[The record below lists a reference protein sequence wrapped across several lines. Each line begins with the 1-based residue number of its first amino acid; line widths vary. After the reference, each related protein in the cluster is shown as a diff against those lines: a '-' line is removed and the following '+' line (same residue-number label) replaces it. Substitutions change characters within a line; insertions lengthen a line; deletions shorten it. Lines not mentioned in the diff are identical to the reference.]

1 VQTWWNER
9 ERSNILFLHFND
21 LLADLEGEILRVSD
35 YLGIECKGKSLSAIA
50 KIVTFK
56 SMKRD

>member
-1 VQTWWNER
+1 M
-9 ERSNILFLHFND
+9 HFND

-35 YLGIECKGKSLSAIA
+35 YLGIECKDKSLSAIA